1 MVENT
6 LGKFAAMFLSPELI
20 GEKIISSLQ
29 GYISS
34 EENHHDIAMMVIAL
48 YEKLTETK
56 VNDIFISFSDD
67 SKEDIVE
74 KLSNAINS
82 YVKDLIYGFNIE
94 EALTKMAYN
103 DELYKVVNMAVS
115 YIVDSFMNI
124 EVSSLLSNIEED
136 ELDAAFNALDGMFE
150 EFIRDKASRII
161 GLIDVSKL
169 VEDRINSFD
178 VAFAEKIILEVASKE
193 LSAITWLGAL
203 LGAIMGIISPL
214 LQTL

>member
-1 MVENT
+1 
-6 LGKFAAMFLSPELI
+6 
-20 GEKIISSLQ
+20 
-29 GYISS
+29 
-34 EENHHDIAMMVIAL
+34 
-48 YEKLTETK
+48 
-56 VNDIFISFSDD
+56 
-67 SKEDIVE
+67 
-74 KLSNAINS
+74 
-82 YVKDLIYGFNIE
+82 
-94 EALTKMAYN
+94 
-103 DELYKVVNMAVS
+103 
-115 YIVDSFMNI
+115 MNI

-136 ELDAAFNALDGMFE
+136 ELDATFNALDGMFE
-150 EFIRDKASRII
+150 EFIKDKASRII